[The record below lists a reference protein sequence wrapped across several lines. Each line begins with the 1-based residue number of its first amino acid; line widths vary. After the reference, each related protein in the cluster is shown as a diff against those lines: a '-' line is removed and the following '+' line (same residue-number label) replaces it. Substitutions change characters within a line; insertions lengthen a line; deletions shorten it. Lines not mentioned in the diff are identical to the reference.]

1 MNQVRLHR
9 RHPRGMTLLVAL
21 GTLAVVTAAT
31 LVSLRIVSQESELQ
45 GGERR
50 TREAFFAAEAGLAE
64 GREVLTTLLG
74 NGANN
79 NNFNAVMAQLGDLYS
94 AGQGLDGVVNEPDF
108 PGNGWYEVIPQSRYS
123 LLAGAGQAVDPNVAT
138 PMREMRDP
146 NGRTYISFP
155 EQSTVFYRVFMHDD
169 DDDKDEP
176 GNPND
181 GRRDDTNSSVWLVS
195 MGEVQGKGGVV
206 LARSVVRV
214 LVSAGL
220 SSQVASGYGGQKLGG
235 SDKTS
240 GTSLDTS
247 PPNIAQG
254 TTF

>member
-1 MNQVRLHR
+1 
-9 RHPRGMTLLVAL
+9 MTLLVAL

-50 TREAFFAAEAGLAE
+50 AREAFFAAEAGLAE
-64 GREVLTTLLG
+64 GREVLTKLLG
-74 NGANN
+74 QSANS
-79 NNFNAVMAQLGDLYS
+79 NNFNAVMARLGDLYS
-94 AGQGLDGVVNEPDF
+94 PNSGLDGVVNETNF
-108 PGNGWYEVIPQSRYS
+108 PGNGASWYEVIPLSRYS
-123 LLAGAGQAVDPNVAT
+123 LLSGTGQALDANVTT
-138 PMREMRDP
+138 PLRELRDL
-146 NGRTYISFP
+146 NGKPYLSFP

-176 GNPND
+176 SNPND
-181 GRRDDTNSSVWLVS
+181 GRRDDTNKSVWLVS
-195 MGEVQGKGGVV
+195 MGEVQGKDGVV

-214 LVSAGL
+214 LVSAGMAA
-220 SSQVASGYGGQKLGG
+220 QAASGYGGQKLGG

-240 GTSLDTS
+240 GASLDQS